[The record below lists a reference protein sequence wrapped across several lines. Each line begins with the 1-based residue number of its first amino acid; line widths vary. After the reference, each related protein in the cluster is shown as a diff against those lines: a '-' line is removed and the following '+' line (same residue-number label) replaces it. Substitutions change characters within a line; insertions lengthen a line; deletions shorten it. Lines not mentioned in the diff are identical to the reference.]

1 MPTLRVLSRAD
12 LQAALDM
19 PSAIAAVRHA
29 FAQLALGE
37 AQVPLRSSLSF
48 AHDAVALVMPAYL
61 LASGGLGLKVVTVTP
76 GNTER
81 GLPLIHAL
89 VVVLDAENGAPIAA
103 LEGGWLTALRTGAAS
118 GVATDALARAD
129 AETLAVFGA
138 GAQGETQALAVC
150 AVRRI
155 RHVRIYDR
163 TPGKAEALAARLGGQ
178 HRIPAD
184 IAAAPD
190 PLAAVADADIVCTAT
205 TSPTPVFPGDALR
218 PGTHVNAVGAFTLS
232 TRELD
237 EGVVGR
243 ARIVVDERGAALAE
257 AGDLVIPWQAGEAV
271 GPDEWTELGA
281 IAAGLEPGR
290 RHADEM
296 TLFKSV
302 GNAVQD
308 VAVAAL
314 AVTRAAERGLGTLVP
329 L

>member
-19 PSAIAAVRHA
+19 PAAITAVRQA

-37 AQVPLRSSLSF
+37 AQVPLRSALNF
-48 AHDAVALVMPAYL
+48 APDAVALVMPAYL
-61 LASGGLGLKVVTVTP
+61 AASGGLGLKVVTVTP
-76 GNTER
+76 ANSAR

-89 VVVLDAENGAPIAA
+89 VVVLDAETGAPIAA

-118 GVATDALARAD
+118 GAATDMLARHD

-138 GAQGETQALAVC
+138 GAQGETQALAAC
-150 AVRRI
+150 AVRQI
-155 RHVRIYDR
+155 RRVRLYDK
-163 TPGKAEALAARLGGQ
+163 TPGKAEALAARLAGLPG
-178 HRIPAD
+178 IPSDVAV
-184 IAAAPD
+184 APD
-190 PLAAVADADIVCTAT
+190 PASAVADADIVCTAT
-205 TSPTPVFPGDALR
+205 TSPTPVFPGDILR
-218 PGTHVNAVGAFTLS
+218 PGTHVNAVGAFTL
-232 TRELD
+232 TARELD
-237 EGVVGR
+237 EAVVAR
-243 ARIVVDERGAALAE
+243 ARIVVDERNAAIAE

-271 GPDEWTELGA
+271 GPEEWTELGA

-290 RHADEM
+290 QHADEI

-314 AVTRAAERGLGTLVP
+314 AVARAADRSLGTLVP

>member
-1 MPTLRVLSRAD
+1 MPSLRVLSRAD

-19 PSAIAAVRHA
+19 PSAIAAVRQA
-29 FAQLALGE
+29 FAQLALGR
-37 AQVPLRSSLSF
+37 AQVPLRAALNVG
-48 AHDAVALVMPAYL
+48 ADAVTLVMPAYL
-61 LASGGLGLKVVTVTP
+61 ADSSGLGLKVVSVTP
-76 GNTER
+76 ANTTR

-89 VVVLDAENGAPIAA
+89 VVVLDAQTGAPVAA

-118 GVATDALARAD
+118 GVATDLLARTD

-138 GAQGETQALAVC
+138 GTQGETQALAVC

-155 RHVRIYDR
+155 RHLRIYDR
-163 TPGKAEALAARLGGQ
+163 TPGKADALAARLAGQ

-190 PLAAVADADIVCTAT
+190 PLSAVADADIVCTAT
-205 TSPTPVFPGDALR
+205 TSPSPVFPGNALR
-218 PGTHVNAVGAFTLS
+218 PGAHVNAIGAFTLG

-271 GPDEWTELGA
+271 GPDEWTELGG
-281 IAAGLEPGR
+281 IAAGLAPGR
-290 RHADEM
+290 QHADEI

-314 AVTRAAERGLGTLVP
+314 AVTRAAERSLGTLVA

>member
-1 MPTLRVLSRAD
+1 MLRVLSRAD
-12 LQAALDM
+12 LHSALDM
-19 PSAIAAVRHA
+19 PSAIAAVRQA
-29 FAQLALGE
+29 FAQLALGR
-37 AQVPLRSSLSF
+37 AQVPLRSAL
-48 AHDAVALVMPAYL
+48 DCEGNAVALVMPAYL
-61 LASGGLGLKVVTVTP
+61 ADTGGLGLKVVTVTP
-76 GNTER
+76 ANTAR

-89 VVVLDAENGAPIAA
+89 VVVLDAETGAPVAA

-118 GVATDALARAD
+118 GVATDLLARPD
-129 AETLAVFGA
+129 AQTLAVFGA
-138 GAQGETQALAVC
+138 GAQGETQTLAVC
-150 AVRRI
+150 AVRQI
-155 RHVRIYDR
+155 RHVRLYDR
-163 TPGKAEALAARLGGQ
+163 TPGKAAALAERLAGQ

-190 PLAAVADADIVCTAT
+190 PASAVADADIVCTAT
-205 TSPTPVFPGDALR
+205 TSPTPVFPGDCLR
-218 PGTHVNAVGAFTLS
+218 PGTHVNAVGAFTLR

-243 ARIVVDERGAALAE
+243 ARIVVDERNAAIAE
-257 AGDLVIPWQAGEAV
+257 AGDLVIPWQAGESV

-281 IAAGLEPGR
+281 IAAGLAPGR
-290 RHADEM
+290 QHADEI

-314 AVTRAAERGLGTLVP
+314 AVTRAAERNLGTLVA